1 MKLTP
6 PSSPTKSIY
15 TSSPRLR
22 SRSSSPI
29 KSLKKKQSMTIL
41 KIDKSLNKSQ
51 DSINH
56 EENLISKDDKALIY
70 NQSEQAVLFRVDRE
84 RKLLRSS

>member
-1 MKLTP
+1 M
-6 PSSPTKSIY
+6 
-15 TSSPRLR
+15 
-22 SRSSSPI
+22 
-29 KSLKKKQSMTIL
+29 
-41 KIDKSLNKSQ
+41 DKSLNKSQ